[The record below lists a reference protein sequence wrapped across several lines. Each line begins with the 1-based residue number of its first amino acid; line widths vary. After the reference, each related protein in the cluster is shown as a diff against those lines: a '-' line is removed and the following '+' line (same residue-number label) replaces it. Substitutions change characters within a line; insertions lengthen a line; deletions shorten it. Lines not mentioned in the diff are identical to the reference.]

1 MPNWCANTLTL
12 EHEDPAMI
20 ERAKTAF
27 AEGKFLKELVPPP
40 SKDWDYNWCVENWG
54 TKWDVGSDDGIN
66 EFTDTTLVLYFDSAW
81 APPLAAYKAMEELGF
96 TVHAMYYEPGLCFA
110 GIYEDGFDD
119 YYEYSNLSS
128 EEVADMIPDELDDT
142 FNISEQLADW
152 EEENEDEP

>member
-54 TKWDVGSDDGIN
+54 
-66 EFTDTTLVLYFDSAW
+66 
-81 APPLAAYKAMEELGF
+81 
-96 TVHAMYYEPGLCFA
+96 H
-110 GIYEDGFDD
+110 
-119 YYEYSNLSS
+119 
-128 EEVADMIPDELDDT
+128 
-142 FNISEQLADW
+142 
-152 EEENEDEP
+152 